1 MRILTLT
8 PAGATWNGWNA
19 VWIWALLGTY
29 PPDEMNSMSE
39 TRSPQVVDTN
49 ILIYAHDISA
59 GEKRIRAKELMRDL
73 WQSGE
78 GCLSIQVLQEFY
90 VNVTQKV
97 TKPLPT
103 EAAAQIIAD
112 LSVWEVHRP
121 RTEDVLYAI
130 RLQKRYQISFWD
142 AMILAS
148 ALQLGCHV
156 LWSEDLNPGQVY
168 DQVEVQSPF

>member
-1 MRILTLT
+1 
-8 PAGATWNGWNA
+8 
-19 VWIWALLGTY
+19 
-29 PPDEMNSMSE
+29 MSE
-39 TRSPQVVDTN
+39 TRSLQFVDTN

-59 GEKRIRAKELMRDL
+59 GQKHGRAKELMRDL
-73 WQSGE
+73 WHSGD

-97 TKPLPT
+97 TKPLSA

-112 LSVWEVHRP
+112 LSVWEVHCP
-121 RTEDVLYAI
+121 KTEDVLHAI

-142 AMILAS
+142 AMILVS
-148 ALQLGCHV
+148 ALQLGCHM

-168 DQVEVQSPF
+168 EQVEVKSPF